1 MLRTSFGMSRVTLR
15 FSTHF
20 DRRTPSRFSAEVA
33 PPPSRTRPLSLDG
46 DMKQVRQTP
55 LRVSPALRPHLA
67 EHLRLRLGPERT
79 RDLQGSSSL
88 GCESHRLDAPVGVR
102 NTLDHTI
109 PLQEVEA
116 PRQGRL
122 VDGKRVLEL
131 PQIRGAHAGDRRENA
146 ELSYPQTARPQDV
159 VVQLCHGPAHHAECI
174 ADACGQPSRVVSAH
188 RSGASSIHDLMLSA
202 TSLTG
207 KPLACRYILPYACG
221 SIDFGNPASD
231 GRRLKGQAEPRD
243 MTDRRYDPNVTRSVQ
258 DPDVVAPQATVPR
271 FDLRTR
277 LLLEGPIVGTLLRL
291 ATPNVLGMFVQA
303 AVRLIETY
311 FVAKLGT
318 DALAGVAL
326 VFPVLMLMQMMS
338 AGAVGGGIMS
348 AIARALGAGRRADA
362 DALVFHALAIA
373 VSFGLV
379 FMLAVLGGG
388 RWLYG
393 ALGGR
398 GASLAAALTY
408 SNVVFSGAILIWI
421 FNSLAN
427 VIRGTGNMAVP
438 AAVTS
443 VGAAALIPLSPCLIF
458 GWGPFPRLGV
468 AGGAVAVVAYY
479 AVGSVALTPYLWAGR
494 SVVRLAFEGARF
506 RWPLFRDI
514 LRGGAGAALI
524 TVQTNLTIALATGFV
539 GRFGP
544 AAIAGYDT
552 GSRVEYLLVPL
563 VFGLGGPLVAMV
575 GTNIGAGQ
583 RGRALRTAW
592 IGAAIA
598 AGLTELIGLGAALA
612 PHVWLSLFDTDPAML
627 DAGSRYLQTVGPLYG
642 LFGLGMALYFASQG
656 AGRLLWPLL
665 ANLTRLAIA
674 AGGGWLAL
682 RWTGNLS
689 HVFLALSAALAA
701 FGLINA
707 GAVASGAWFGRV
719 GRPRDPTTTNR
730 PDRPER
736 ETYIS

>member
-1 MLRTSFGMSRVTLR
+1 MLWTSCGRSRVTLR

-20 DRRTPSRFSAEVA
+20 DRRAPSRFSAEPA

-46 DMKQVRQTP
+46 DMKQVRPTP

-67 EHLRLRLGPERT
+67 EHPRLRLGPERT

-221 SIDFGNPASD
+221 SIDYRNPASD
-231 GRRLKGQAEPRD
+231 GRRLKGQAEPHD

-271 FDLRTR
+271 FDSRTR

-291 ATPNVLGMFVQA
+291 ATPNVLVMFVQA
-303 AVRLIETY
+303 AVGLIETY

-362 DALVFHALAIA
+362 HALVLHALAIA

-479 AVGSVALTPYLWAGR
+479 AVGSVALTAYLWAGR

-506 RWPLFRDI
+506 RWPLYR
-514 LRGGAGAALI
+514 
-524 TVQTNLTIALATGFV
+524 
-539 GRFGP
+539 
-544 AAIAGYDT
+544 
-552 GSRVEYLLVPL
+552 
-563 VFGLGGPLVAMV
+563 
-575 GTNIGAGQ
+575 
-583 RGRALRTAW
+583 
-592 IGAAIA
+592 
-598 AGLTELIGLGAALA
+598 
-612 PHVWLSLFDTDPAML
+612 
-627 DAGSRYLQTVGPLYG
+627 

-719 GRPRDPTTTNR
+719 GRPRDQTTTNR
-730 PDRPER
+730 PDGHER
-736 ETYIS
+736 